1 MKTNK
6 MQKYFLITFGCS
18 FVGYIICKYSVLPAC
33 KFVASFFDSDYAVIA
48 LGFYLIMFVIIGGIL
63 RFVKTDITTET
74 YYKNNFTPAKAIILA
89 AILMFFHVLLIS
101 DTIELDTEQK
111 ISNLYNNSIKIF
123 ENNNIK
129 ELKNETNIKEKEDTD
144 SGSDFVADGM
154 RYRD

>member
-18 FVGYIICKYSVLPAC
+18 FVGYIICKYSFLPAC

>member
-1 MKTNK
+1 

-18 FVGYIICKYSVLPAC
+18 FVGYIICKYSFLPAC

>member
-18 FVGYIICKYSVLPAC
+18 FVGYIICKYSFLPAC

-48 LGFYLIMFVIIGGIL
+48 LGFYFIMFVIIGGIL

-101 DTIELDTEQK
+101 DTIELDTEQR
-111 ISNLYNNSIKIF
+111 ISNLYNNSIKIS

>member
-18 FVGYIICKYSVLPAC
+18 FVGYIICKYSFLPAC

-101 DTIELDTEQK
+101 DTIELDTEQR
-111 ISNLYNNSIKIF
+111 ISNLYNNSIKIS